1 MSASYHELEE
11 MTVCALCAG
20 GLRILLA
27 AWLALQ
33 DTARGGVSLALVFK
47 IDPRDEKKRF
57 KSMLWVSYWLS

>member
-11 MTVCALCAG
+11 MTVCTG

-33 DTARGGVSLALVFK
+33 DTAQGAVNLALVFK
-47 IDPRDEKKRF
+47 IAPRDEKKRL
-57 KSMLWVSYWLS
+57 KNMLWVSYWLS